1 MSQKGGKRMGRVVPL
16 TIRKEEIDELIFIL
30 DETIK
35 EIEDVVC

>member
-1 MSQKGGKRMGRVVPL
+1 MGRVVPL

>member
-1 MSQKGGKRMGRVVPL
+1 MGRVVPL
-16 TIRKEEIDELIFIL
+16 MIRKEEIDELIFIL